1 MDGLTELAEK
11 IDAAGT
17 RADFAK
23 SVGISQG
30 YLSRILSG
38 KCPFSRLPFQTVL
51 KISEQAGIPAE
62 RLAADASRSGGAKKR
77 FARQRL
83 TINPLSNREGRTR

>member
-1 MDGLTELAEK
+1 MDGITELAEK

-17 RADFAK
+17 RGDFAK

-38 KCPFSRLPFQTVL
+38 KSPLSRLPFQTIL
-51 KISEQAGIPAE
+51 KISEQAGIPT
-62 RLAADASRSGGAKKR
+62 DR
-77 FARQRL
+77 FAEVA
-83 TINPLSNREGRTR
+83 NGRARKRAGR

>member
-1 MDGLTELAEK
+1 MGGITELAEK

-38 KCPFSRLPFQTVL
+38 KSPLSRLPFQTVL
-51 KISEQAGIPAE
+51 RISEKAGIPTE
-62 RLAADASRSGGAKKR
+62 RLGADENGR
-77 FARQRL
+77 ARRRA
-83 TINPLSNREGRTR
+83 IR